1 MHSKKADCKCSTRS
15 KREKKKLPSEELEQ
29 MKAVSNVIKQRGVVT
44 EDYHEPCFTQC
55 WEENMVKP

>member
-1 MHSKKADCKCSTRS
+1 MFYSEQKK
-15 KREKKKLPSEELEQ
+15 KKKLPSEELEQ